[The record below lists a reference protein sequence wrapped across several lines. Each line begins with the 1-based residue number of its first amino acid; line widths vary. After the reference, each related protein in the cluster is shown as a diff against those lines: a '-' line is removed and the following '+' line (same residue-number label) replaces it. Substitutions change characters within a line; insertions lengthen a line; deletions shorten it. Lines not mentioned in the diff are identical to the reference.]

1 MLQAAAPTSREKNSL
16 RCFGEYFVLPHWY
29 NLFVESWKVPIDIL
43 DIFRNEIQ
51 SSQRVKKKKK
61 WSDNYLKVPDDGV
74 LGKFNDSIFETNFFY
89 GKFTKI
95 VSLILHNLLDVRG
108 RKDKNKKMFKVLNV

>member
-1 MLQAAAPTSREKNSL
+1 M
-16 RCFGEYFVLPHWY
+16 
-29 NLFVESWKVPIDIL
+29 PIDIL
-43 DIFRNEIQ
+43 DIFRNETQ

-61 WSDNYLKVPDDGV
+61 WSENYLKVPDDGV

-95 VSLILHNLLDVRG
+95 VSLILHNLLEVRG
-108 RKDKNKKMFKVLNV
+108 RKDKNKKMFSPTSSCHELVFQI

>member
-1 MLQAAAPTSREKNSL
+1 M
-16 RCFGEYFVLPHWY
+16 
-29 NLFVESWKVPIDIL
+29 PIDIL
-43 DIFRNEIQ
+43 DIFRNETQ

-61 WSDNYLKVPDDGV
+61 WSENYLKVPDDGV
-74 LGKFNDSIFETNFFY
+74 LVIFETNFFY

-95 VSLILHNLLDVRG
+95 VSLILHNLLEVRG

>member
-1 MLQAAAPTSREKNSL
+1 M
-16 RCFGEYFVLPHWY
+16 
-29 NLFVESWKVPIDIL
+29 
-43 DIFRNEIQ
+43 
-51 SSQRVKKKKK
+51 
-61 WSDNYLKVPDDGV
+61 KVPDDGV

-95 VSLILHNLLDVRG
+95 LHNLLEVRG